1 MENKNIIII
10 ETSLSRILIS
20 IIKNKKVFSNCLNSP
35 KSIEQDLNLLIDKLM
50 KKANLNFR
58 EINLI
63 LVSLGP
69 GSFTGIRI
77 GISAAKALSLCTG
90 AKIIGYSNF
99 ESIYSQ
105 FLTKEKQIKIKKVEV
120 LIKGPGNEY
129 FRKIFTSDKV
139 GKKDYLITHPDL
151 IKKKISDD
159 LLLIGNFRNTFKIKN
174 YFFCL
179 PNKKGYLTLASKLT
193 ENLHNYKNEEPIPI
207 YGKAHYAYKK

>member
-20 IIKNKKVFSNCLNSP
+20 IIKNTKVFSKCLNSP
-35 KSIEQDLNLLIDKLM
+35 KSIEQELNLLIDELM
-50 KKANLNFR
+50 KKANLIFK

-90 AKIIGYSNF
+90 AKIIGFSNF

-105 FLTKEKQIKIKKVEV
+105 FLTKKKQIKIKKVEV

-129 FRKIFTSDKV
+129 FKKIFTSDKL
-139 GKKDYLITHPDL
+139 GKKDYLITHSDL
-151 IKKKISDD
+151 IKKKINGN
-159 LLLIGNFRNTFKIKN
+159 LLLVGNFRNTFKIKN

-179 PNKKGYLTLASKLT
+179 PDKKGYSALARRVI
-193 ENLHNYKNEEPIPI
+193 ENLHNYKNKEPIPI

>member
-20 IIKNKKVFSNCLNSP
+20 IIKNKKVFSKCLNSP
-35 KSIEQDLNLLIDKLM
+35 KSIEQELNLLIDQLM
-50 KKANLNFR
+50 KKVNLNFI

-77 GISAAKALSLCTG
+77 GISAAKALSLSTG
-90 AKIIGYSNF
+90 AKIIGFSNF

-105 FLTKEKQIKIKKVEV
+105 FLTKEKKLNIKKVEV
-120 LIKGPGNEY
+120 LIKGAGNEY
-129 FRKIFTSDKV
+129 FKKIFTSDKA
-139 GKKDYLITHPDL
+139 GKKDYLITHPDF
-151 IKKKISDD
+151 IKKKINDN